1 MFIFVSLK
9 SSMFKIILVLVNANE
24 LLNVV
29 CCSKFFRVLIT
40 NFFVDLSPSFKLVNK
55 RVGLFLHC
63 V

>member
-1 MFIFVSLK
+1 
-9 SSMFKIILVLVNANE
+9 MFKILLVLVNASE

-40 NFFVDLSPSFKLVNK
+40 KCHFDLSPSCKLVNK
-55 RVGLFLHC
+55 RVGLFLYC